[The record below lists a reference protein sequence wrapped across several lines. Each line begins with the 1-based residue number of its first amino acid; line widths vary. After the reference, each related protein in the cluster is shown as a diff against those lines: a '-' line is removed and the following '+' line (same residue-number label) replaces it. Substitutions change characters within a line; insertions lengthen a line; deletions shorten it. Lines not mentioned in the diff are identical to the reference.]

1 MPSAAIVAQESRTE
15 KVAVAITPSEK
26 RAIVAVAAL
35 RGTDQSNLLHE
46 MSVDDAVTEFERV
59 QAAAAEKVG

>member
-1 MPSAAIVAQESRTE
+1 MPTQAAPAQESRTE
-15 KVAVAITPSEK
+15 KVAVSITPSEK
-26 RAIVAVAAL
+26 RAIIAVAAL

-59 QAAAAEKVG
+59 QTAAERAS